1 MDFDFKTKL
10 NAERQ
15 KVILVITLLILLYY
29 NK

>member
-15 KVILVITLLILLYY
+15 KVIDITLLILLYY